1 MKSVKGEV
9 LPSTL
14 FFFSVFTGA
23 SFNESS
29 KETNPRTNGVLASHC
44 SEATV
49 GINAFRVL
57 EWPETEKKAKNSQQA
72 VAGSPCL
79 SLLLGA
85 PAAACMRVRSL
96 LIK

>member
-1 MKSVKGEV
+1 MNQAKKQARG
-9 LPSTL
+9 
-14 FFFSVFTGA
+14 
-23 SFNESS
+23 
-29 KETNPRTNGVLASHC
+29 RTFSHC

-85 PAAACMRVRSL
+85 PVAAWRVRSL
-96 LIK
+96 LSK